1 MGDGNIFT
9 QKGGTRLSIT
19 LRAARVNK
27 GLTQKAAAEKLGI
40 AVDTLGMYERGKTFP
55 DVLVIKKIE
64 ELYDVSYND
73 IDFLCLDKTV

>member
-1 MGDGNIFT
+1 M
-9 QKGGTRLSIT
+9 SIT